1 MQVPQ
6 SRAVAQSL
14 EWRESCPSTNSELV
28 ARAAQLD
35 DLTVLATD
43 TQTAGKGRLGRT
55 WSAPAG
61 SALAVSV
68 FVRQASRSSAA
79 LATPPRASSAS
90 PEAPATPPDPR
101 RLGWLPLVAGVAM
114 CRAAHALGVPRASV
128 KWPNDVL
135 VDGRKLSGILTE
147 LTPHGVVI
155 GAGLNLTMQR
165 DELPV
170 PTATSLALEGAS
182 VDDSLTDRAL
192 DAYLSELLP
201 LIAMWR
207 SAHDPAELRGIVQ
220 PHLHT
225 LGLAVRVDRPALP
238 VLLGTAV
245 ELDDDGCLVVQPTD
259 PSSTRIAVAAGDVT
273 HLRYE

>member
-1 MQVPQ
+1 MQLSQ
-6 SRAVAQSL
+6 SRAVAHSL
-14 EWRESCPSTNSELV
+14 EWRDSCPSTNSDLV
-28 ARAAQLD
+28 ARAAHLD

-55 WSAPAG
+55 WSAEAG
-61 SALAVSV
+61 SALAISV
-68 FVRQASRSSAA
+68 FVREASMSPDA
-79 LATPPRASSAS
+79 PAS
-90 PEAPATPPDPR
+90 PSATPPDPR

-114 CRAAHALGVPRASV
+114 CRAAHALGVTRASV

-135 VDGRKLSGILTE
+135 VDGRKLSGVLTE

-192 DAYLSELLP
+192 AAYLTELLP

-207 SAHDPAELRGIVQ
+207 SAHDPAELRGVVQ

>member
-1 MQVPQ
+1 MQLSQ
-6 SRAVAQSL
+6 SRAVAHSL
-14 EWRESCPSTNSELV
+14 EWRDSCPSTNSDLV

-55 WSAPAG
+55 WSAEAG

-68 FVRQASRSSAA
+68 FVRQSPMGSAA
-79 LATPPRASSAS
+79 PTPSSTSLAVHAS
-90 PEAPATPPDPR
+90 PPDLR

-114 CRAAHALGVPRASV
+114 CRAAHALGVSRASV

-170 PTATSLALEGAS
+170 PTATSLALEGVSA
-182 VDDSLTDRAL
+182 DDSLTDRAL
-192 DAYLSELLP
+192 AAYLTELLP
-201 LIAMWR
+201 LIATWR
-207 SAHDPAELRGIVQ
+207 SAPDPAELRGIVH

-259 PSSTRIAVAAGDVT
+259 PSSTRLAVAAGDVT